1 MAARG
6 RIARLAWR
14 AALGAASRLGRARLD
29 VGRAMFLPVRR
40 GLAPRLRL
48 LISGGAR
55 LDAAIEER
63 LGTLGWLVLC
73 GYGLAETALLFTA
86 NLPGNRRPGSAGK
99 PLGSGGM
106 RIAAPDAQ
114 GVGEVQLRGPAV
126 TSGYLNNPEAN
137 AAAFTGDGWFRTG
150 DLGTIDPDG
159 FLFVSG
165 RAKEILVLGG
175 GKKIEPD
182 ALERI
187 YASAPGI
194 AEIGILE
201 SGGGLVGLVRPDPA
215 ALRARGVTNV
225 RDGVHVALTAQ
236 AQTLPSYERLA
247 GFALTDA
254 PLPRTRL
261 GKVRRFLLPQLYTQ
275 ALAGVTRRAARPL
288 SDDDAIL
295 LRDPTA
301 AGIWDLLRQRY
312 PGRAID
318 LDVNLALD
326 LNLDSFG
333 WMELAV
339 TLQDRF
345 GVGLSEADIGAVATI
360 RDLLRIA
367 AERRA
372 DPLAGGGTAIALDLD
387 RWLAPNGPL
396 LTAAGGRCSC

>member
-1 MAARG
+1 M
-6 RIARLAWR
+6 
-14 AALGAASRLGRARLD
+14 
-29 VGRAMFLPVRR
+29 
-40 GLAPRLRL
+40 
-48 LISGGAR
+48 
-55 LDAAIEER
+55 
-63 LGTLGWLVLC
+63 
-73 GYGLAETALLFTA
+73 
-86 NLPGNRRPGSAGK
+86 
-99 PLGSGGM
+99 
-106 RIAAPDAQ
+106 
-114 GVGEVQLRGPAV
+114 QLRGPAV

-318 LDVNLALD
+318 PDVNLALD
-326 LNLDSFG
+326 LSLDSFG

-339 TLQDRF
+339 RTGSASCCRRPTLARLPAF
-345 GVGLSEADIGAVATI
+345 ATCCGSRLSGGHTRRPAAARRSRSTWTAG
-360 RDLLRIA
+360 LLR
-367 AERRA
+367 
-372 DPLAGGGTAIALDLD
+372 P
-387 RWLAPNGPL
+387 
-396 LTAAGGRCSC
+396 GRC